1 MEQDAKNIF
10 KGRSFCVASDFSL
23 DEWLYIFEKTDELKK
38 AIKNKDKDILDS
50 FRIDDIDYGIQNAIL
65 EPSTRTDN
73 SFRNAAEFH
82 KAKFNLFDPGVS
94 SRKKK
99 ESYAD
104 TFNTLSGYGNS
115 LFIVRS
121 SEEGLCRWLEING
134 KRYTDN
140 NNIEVPPAFI
150 NAGDGQHEHPTQELL
165 DEFTFWESNY
175 KDQSSMHIA
184 LIGDLLHGRTVH
196 SKADGLTVF
205 NRVEVDLI
213 APEEISMPEN
223 YIKKMKG
230 NGFKIRKFESLDEY
244 FSQGHIAG
252 KQYYTRPQLERMGED
267 IIKIQ
272 DKLRE
277 KIIFRKEH
285 LAKQPEGTKMYHP
298 LPRHKDHP
306 TLPVFLDST
315 PLNGY
320 EMQSRNGYFIRIV
333 LLGAIAGKLGG
344 DFQGET
350 VEKKEYPDDF
360 IDETTPKSSGI
371 KNYKEG
377 IRPIDNGMVIDHVC
391 RGDSEKDIWDH
402 LAKVMKIMNLYGRG
416 YIGVDESQK
425 DKGMY
430 KGLISLPD
438 HEHFD
443 EKQIKKLGAVV
454 PGCTLNFIE
463 DEHISRKLRLRMPRR
478 IYGFEEPDCSNERC
492 ITHEEP
498 VPKKFIRAKDGKYS
512 CLYCEHPQTFKEIW
526 R

>member
-1 MEQDAKNIF
+1 MEQDAKNVF

-23 DEWLYIFEKTDELKK
+23 DEWLYIFEKTAELKK
-38 AIKNKDKDILDS
+38 SVKKRDKAALDH
-50 FRIDDIDYGIQNAIL
+50 FRIDDVDYGIQNAIL

-82 KAKFNLFDPGVS
+82 KAKFNLFDAGVS

-104 TFNTLSGYGNS
+104 TFNTLSGYGNN

-134 KRYTDN
+134 KRYAEN
-140 NNIEVPPAFI
+140 NGLDIPPAFI

-165 DEFTFWESNY
+165 DQFTFWEANK
-175 KDQSSMHIA
+175 KDRAGIHIA

-196 SKADGLTVF
+196 SKTEGLTVF
-205 NRVEVDLI
+205 KDVDVDLI
-213 APEEISMPEN
+213 APKEIAMPEH
-223 YIKKMKG
+223 YINKMQD
-230 NGFKIRKFESLDEY
+230 NGFNLRRFESLEEY
-244 FSQGHIAG
+244 FSQDNIA
-252 KQYYTRPQLERMGED
+252 KEQYYTRPQLERMGED
-267 IIKIQ
+267 IIKMQ

-277 KIIFRKEH
+277 KITFRKEYMK
-285 LAKQPEGTKMYHP
+285 KQPEGTKMYHP

-306 TLPVFLDST
+306 TLPVFLDPTS
-315 PLNGY
+315 LNGY
-320 EMQSRNGYFIRIV
+320 EMQSRNGYFTRIV
-333 LLGAIAGKLGG
+333 LLGAIAGKIGE
-344 DFQGET
+344 DFKGET

-360 IDETTPKSSGI
+360 IEEIFPISSEI

-377 IRPIDNGMVIDHVC
+377 IRPIDDGMVIDHVC
-391 RGDSEKDIWDH
+391 RGDSEKEIWDH
-402 LAKVMKIMNLYGRG
+402 LAKVMSIMDLYGRG

-425 DKGMY
+425 EKGMY

-438 HEHFD
+438 HKHFD

-454 PGCTLNFIE
+454 PGCTLNLIHGE
-463 DEHISRKLRLRMPRR
+463 QISRKFRLGMPRR
-478 IYGFEEPDCSNERC
+478 IYGFEEPGCSNKRC
-492 ITHEEP
+492 ITHDEP
-498 VPKKFIRAKDGKYS
+498 VPNEFIRTKDNMYS